1 MDSFYVNLK
10 NAIDTAFPEANPS
23 VKRIIRRWYN
33 NEDLSDFEDDEEL
46 SDYMIED
53 IEDMIDAADDEDEA
67 LEVSENLSKL
77 GYI

>member
-1 MDSFYVNLK
+1 MDNFYVNVK
-10 NAIDTAFPEANPS
+10 NAIDIAFPEANPS
-23 VKRIIRRWYN
+23 VKRIIRKWYN
-33 NEDLSDFEDDEEL
+33 NEDLSDFEDTEDL